1 MSISILYIIVVYI
14 VFNFYRNDE
23 ITIEVKSMVVYVY
36 PVSRHK
42 AAWLWAAQVTL
53 PRAGA
58 GQSSDEV
65 TGDSAEAAL
74 TLFCHIFI
82 FLSV

>member
-14 VFNFYRNDE
+14 VFNFYRNDA
-23 ITIEVKSMVVYVY
+23 IIIEVKSMVIY

-42 AAWLWAAQVTL
+42 AAWLRAAQVTL
-53 PRAGA
+53 SLDGR
-58 GQSSDEV
+58 SSDEV

>member
-1 MSISILYIIVVYI
+1 MSISILYIIIVYV
-14 VFNFYRNDE
+14 VFNFYRNDA
-23 ITIEVKSMVVYVY
+23 IIIEVKSMVIY

-53 PRAGA
+53 SLDGR
-58 GQSSDEV
+58 SSDEV

>member
-1 MSISILYIIVVYI
+1 MSISILYIIIVYI
-14 VFNFYRNDE
+14 VFNFYRNDA
-23 ITIEVKSMVVYVY
+23 IIIEVKSMVVY

-53 PRAGA
+53 SLDGR
-58 GQSSDEV
+58 SSDEV

>member
-1 MSISILYIIVVYI
+1 MSISILYIIIVYI
-14 VFNFYRNDE
+14 VFNFYRNDA
-23 ITIEVKSMVVYVY
+23 IIIEVKSMVIY

-53 PRAGA
+53 SLDGR
-58 GQSSDEV
+58 SSDEV

>member
-53 PRAGA
+53 SLDGR
-58 GQSSDEV
+58 SSDEV

>member
-1 MSISILYIIVVYI
+1 MSISILYIIIVYI
-14 VFNFYRNDE
+14 VFNFYRNDA
-23 ITIEVKSMVVYVY
+23 IIIEVKNMVVY